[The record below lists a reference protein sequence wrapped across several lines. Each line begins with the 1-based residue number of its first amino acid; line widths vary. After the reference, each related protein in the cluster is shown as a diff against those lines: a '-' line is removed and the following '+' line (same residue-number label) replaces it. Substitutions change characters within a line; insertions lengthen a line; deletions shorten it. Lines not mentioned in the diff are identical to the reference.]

1 ASGPPKSAAYDADG
15 NPTKAAQGFARGQG
29 VNVEDLYIKKTE
41 KGEYVHAKKMVKGRL
56 AADLLAGFLPELVKA
71 LRFPKSMR
79 WDNLRFAR
87 PIRWL
92 VALLGDQ
99 VVDFPFDTLR
109 SGRTTRG
116 HRFLGGN
123 VTLDNADASAYLST
137 LKAQSVIVD
146 QTERRDQIRAVV
158 QAELTKFGSPTTLD
172 ESLLDEVLYL
182 VEFPEAV
189 VGSFDESHLSMPPD
203 VLVTAMKKHQRYF
216 PVTNADGTLQAKF
229 VTISNGTRGGESNI
243 RYGNERVL
251 RSRLEDCAFFWDEDR
266 KEPLGEKVEALKRV
280 RFLAQIGDSDISNTV
295 YDKTVRV
302 RKLVEMIHDELGIYT
317 GIRREQALRAADLI
331 KADLTTR
338 MVFEMP
344 ELQGTMGKHYA
355 LASGEDTEVA
365 DAIEEHYMPLSADG
379 ELPQSNIG
387 TLLSIADKMDT
398 LALFFGLENAPTGS
412 QDPFSLRRQTIGVC
426 RMLLENRSPLSLA
439 KLIEH
444 ASSNAG
450 FSTGE
455 GDDLEEF
462 FEDRLH
468 VLFRDR
474 GHQYDV
480 IDAVLRSRFQEQM
493 SEWYDRL
500 CDVPLRLDAL
510 RSFRS
515 SSDFDRVYPSF
526 NRILRILTKIEDME
540 PTVDLLTVQAEKSLY
555 HALQTAR
562 PTLDKCAEAHDFAGL
577 LDELKTLQPA
587 INAFF
592 DDVLV
597 MDKDEAVRN
606 NRLALLGVIGRYLL
620 KIGDFS
626 KLVIAG
632 E

>member
-1 ASGPPKSAAYDADG
+1 M
-15 NPTKAAQGFARGQG
+15 
-29 VNVEDLYIKKTE
+29 NVEDLYIKKTE